1 MKLTWQAVQP
11 ETLNPKH
18 TWPLRGAGNE
28 VTLPNIMAANG
39 VIHGIDDVI
48 TPVAVVGRCRLT
60 LWNPS

>member
-1 MKLTWQAVQP
+1 
-11 ETLNPKH
+11 
-18 TWPLRGAGNE
+18 LRGAGNE